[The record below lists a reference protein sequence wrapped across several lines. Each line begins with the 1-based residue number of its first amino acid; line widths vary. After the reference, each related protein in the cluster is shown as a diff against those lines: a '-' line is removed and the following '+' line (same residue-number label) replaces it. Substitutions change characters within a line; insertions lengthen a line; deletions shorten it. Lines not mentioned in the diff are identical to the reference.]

1 MSANDGCGAPTGGA
15 ALAGVNLA
23 KEAVIQGVVRSDAA
37 PVSGAYVRLLDGS
50 GEFTAEVPTDA
61 DGVFRFFAGP
71 GTWTV
76 RALAPRGA
84 TAEGSVQAELGKI
97 AEVELALTPA

>member
-1 MSANDGCGAPTGGA
+1 MSAPTSDGCGAPVGGA
-15 ALAGVNLA
+15 GLEGVNLA
-23 KEAVIQGVVRSDAA
+23 KEAVIQGVVVRDEA

-50 GEFTAEVPTDA
+50 GEFTAEVPTGA

-76 RALAPRGA
+76 RALAAGNASGQGA
-84 TAEGSVQAELGKI
+84 VEAELGKV
-97 AEVELALTPA
+97 AELRLALT